1 LTGEVKRTDNRA
13 APAFPNGSILRE
25 VIRASDTER
34 EQVARSLGSHLVA
47 GRLNLDEFSLRV
59 ERAYTAETLDDLR
72 ALTSDLGVALAAP
85 QARRKR
91 RPWWPGNV
99 PFITQ
104 FDTSQSAATVVGEA
118 MKTIVP
124 RLVAAG
130 YHVETRE
137 ERLVILSKGH
147 RPAWTIVLS
156 VFLFP
161 LGLLALL
168 HQERCQVVISAHG
181 GGRTTTVE
189 VAGTAPLPIRRAAS
203 ALSDV

>member
-1 LTGEVKRTDNRA
+1 M
-13 APAFPNGSILRE
+13 
-25 VIRASDTER
+25 RASDAER

-59 ERAYTAETLDDLR
+59 ERAYTAETVDDLR
-72 ALTSDLGVALAAP
+72 ALTSDLAAAEAGRSAGP
-85 QARRKR
+85 RASHPRQKR

-104 FDTSQSAATVVGEA
+104 FDTSQSATTVVGEA

-124 RLVAAG
+124 RLVADG

-137 ERLVILSKGH
+137 QRLVILSKGH

-156 VFLFP
+156 IFLFP

-181 GGRTTTVE
+181 GERTTTVE
-189 VAGTAPLPIRRAAS
+189 VAGTAPLAIRRAAS
-203 ALSDV
+203 ALVDV